1 MSTTLHVIAIDDLK
15 AALADSGIDAGLRF
29 ETELAPIGGGGSPVK
44 PAVYEGGRY
53 QLDRRW
59 ADPKDTNPTD
69 VVVIDNVPS
78 QANRLESAVANRARE
93 LGVPELVL
101 DLTGKEYAHL
111 PAHLPRSLSSWRWPH
126 RNADSYLLDSLIEGK
141 PAFRHPM
148 GRGILDATQDAAA
161 ALISWFPQ
169 SLLFGFWQSHLGK
182 KRSQQKLARAWTSE
196 IVGWNPAAPIN
207 EESRQHSVRTLGT
220 KGDPYNLNIDGKI
233 QQDENDRFSGWTIVP
248 PTGKKKG
255 SKKEQLSSLGHGQ
268 VPFQPN
274 EAAPAGIS
282 FQRVTQQSIVSFA
295 HLRRMR
301 LGPGNT
307 SEADA
312 AARALLVALGVHAH
326 TLAFGSSFHLRSG
339 ADLRPNRSSVTW
351 LGGDGDKDIKLGDTA
366 ELFADAKEEARSN
379 GVPLEGWDRPPVLL
393 VPNGSLQN
401 AIANSWPALG
411 GPAS

>member
-1 MSTTLHVIAIDDLK
+1 MTTGCQKLTVQALI
-15 AALADSGIDAGLRF
+15 AALSDTGVDAGLRIS
-29 ETELAPIGGGGSPVK
+29 TDLDPIGGAGSPVK

-59 ADPKDTNPTD
+59 ADPTDKNPTN

-78 QANRLESAVANRARE
+78 QANRLESAVADRVTD

-101 DLTGKEYAHL
+101 DLTGDEYAHL

-126 RNADSYLLDSLIEGK
+126 RNADAYLLDSLIENQHAHK
-141 PAFRHPM
+141 HHI
-148 GRGILDATQDAAA
+148 GRSILAATSDSAG
-161 ALISWFPQ
+161 ALMSWFPQ

-196 IVGWNPAAPIN
+196 IVGWNPAALIS
-207 EESRQHSVRTLGT
+207 EESGRHSVRTLGT

-233 QQDENDRFSGWTIVP
+233 EQDENDRFSGWTIVP
-248 PTGKKKG
+248 STGKGKG
-255 SKKEQLSSLGHGQ
+255 STKEQLSSLGHGQ

-274 EAAPAGIS
+274 EAAPSGVS

-301 LGPGNT
+301 LGSGKS

-312 AARALLVALGVHAH
+312 AARALLVALGLHAH
-326 TLAFGSSFHLRSG
+326 TLAFGGSFHLRSG
-339 ADLRPNRSSVTW
+339 ADLRPNRSTVTW
-351 LGGDGDKDIKLGDTA
+351 LGGGKDKDVELGDTA
-366 ELFADAKEEARSN
+366 ELFTAAKEEARQSE
-379 GVPLEGWDRPPVLL
+379 VALEGWDKSPISVF
-393 VPNGSLQN
+393 PNASLKS
-401 AIANSWPALG
+401 AIANSWPR
-411 GPAS
+411 PAEQAS